1 MKLSV
6 IIPVYRVEAT
16 LDRCVQSVV
25 GQALADMEIILV
37 DDGSPD
43 GCPQLCDAWAQRDE
57 RIRGVHKQNGGL
69 SDARNAGL
77 NVAKGDCVTF
87 VDSDDYIAPDT
98 YAPLMSLMNHADIV
112 EFPLV
117 RHSGSPSEENIKLE
131 AKAYTDMEDYW
142 LRGYAYEHTYACN
155 KVFRRELFDGVQFP
169 KGKLFEDAWTLPLLL
184 QKAKRIVVNNAGMYY
199 YCSNDSSITATADG
213 KSLEMLLEA
222 HLQVLPRWCDDRYYM
237 HVLNIQLDVARMTGQ
252 RATLP
257 RRHVNP
263 LCKGLAPQ
271 QRAKA
276 LLLNIFGIEKLC
288 NINRR
293 MNKTAIS
300 RS

>member
-43 GCPQLCDAWAQRDE
+43 GCPQLCDAWALRDE
-57 RIRGVHKQNGGL
+57 RIKVLHKQNGGL

-77 NVAKGDCVTF
+77 KVAKGDCVTF

-98 YAPLMSLMNHADIV
+98 YAPLMTLMNQADIV
-112 EFPLV
+112 EFPLSK
-117 RHSGSPSEENIKLE
+117 SGAAIKLMP
-131 AKAYTDMEDYW
+131 ADYDDMADYW
-142 LRGYAYEHTYACN
+142 LRGHAYEHTYACN
-155 KVFRRELFDGVQFP
+155 KIFRRALFNDVSFP
-169 KGKLFEDAWTLPLLL
+169 KGKVFEDAWTLPQLLEHACRV
-184 QKAKRIVVNNAGMYY
+184 KVSDKGMYH
-199 YCSNDSSITATADG
+199 YCFNESGITATADG
-213 KSLEMLLEA
+213 ESLEMLLEA
-222 HLQVLPRWCDDRYYM
+222 HLRVLPRWCDDRYYM
-237 HVLNIQLDVARMTGQ
+237 HVLNIQLDVARLTQ
-252 RATLP
+252 AAPQLP
-257 RRHVNP
+257 PRKVNP
-263 LCKGLAPQ
+263 LHKGLTWQ
-271 QRAKA
+271 QRTKA
-276 LLLNIFGIEKLC
+276 LLLDLFGIEKLC

-293 MNKTAIS
+293 MNKTAVS